1 MPTVYGGV
9 CSQNERP
16 YITVT
21 VTQNTTNYVFEITF
35 GIQAVNTIPARSTAY
50 NVSSRLKGSFDWQT
64 YSRSFTN
71 AKAQWEHFPVGSKTV
86 TISRLSSAR
95 NFYVEW
101 GGHITNPTG
110 SGGGTTIASTGE
122 PAYYSYTV
130 PALPTYTVS
139 YNANGGSGAPGSQT
153 KTHGTNLTLSSTKPT
168 RTGYAFSYWDGG
180 SLGHFAPGGTYSA
193 NQSATLWAA
202 WTPNTY
208 TVSYN
213 ANGGTGA
220 PGNQTKTYGTNLTL
234 SSTRPSRAGYTFV
247 KWNTAAN
254 GSGTD
259 YSPGGTYTGN
269 AALTLYAIWTVNTY
283 AVTYHSNGGSGAP
296 SNQTKTH
303 GTDLVLRSEIPTR
316 TDYAFVSWNTN
327 ASGTGVSYSPGA
339 TYTVNAA
346 VALYAQWVSVYTA
359 PQLTNLTAQRVNSN
373 SADDPEGTYVKVS
386 FNWIKGASGTAD
398 VDPAK
403 IEIFYKQKGTATYT
417 LAKTITSPDN
427 TTIVENLGNHFDVDE
442 AYDIK
447 VILTPEGDRAPIERS
462 TYVSISAFII
472 DINANGTAIGF
483 GQQAP
488 DDDTGFYV
496 NMKQV
501 MRKEVLVEIDPYASS
516 GTTDANLSDAITALG
531 WENDV
536 IV

>member
-1 MPTVYGGV
+1 MSTVYGSV
-9 CSQNERP
+9 YSQDERP

-21 VTQNTTNYVFEITF
+21 VTQNTTNCVFNITF
-35 GIQAVNTIPARSTAY
+35 GIQAVNKIPYRSTAY

-71 AKAQWEHFPVGSKTV
+71 EKAQWEHFPVGSKTV

-95 NFYVEW
+95 SFYVEW
-101 GGHITNPTG
+101 DGHITNPSG
-110 SGGGTTIASTGE
+110 SASGTAIASKG

-139 YNANGGSGAPGSQT
+139 YNANGGSNPPSSQT
-153 KTHGTNLTLSSTKPT
+153 KQYGTNITLSSTKPT
-168 RTGYAFSYWDGG
+168 RTGYTFAYWDGG

-193 NQSATLWAA
+193 NQSATLSAA
-202 WTPNTY
+202 WSINTY

-213 ANGGTGA
+213 ANGGQGA
-220 PGNQTKTYGTNLTL
+220 PSNQTKTYGTNLTL
-234 SSTRPSRAGYTFV
+234 SSTRPTRTGYSFST
-247 KWNTAAN
+247 WNTASN
-254 GSGTD
+254 GSG
-259 YSPGGTYTGN
+259 YNYAPGATYQGN
-269 AALTLYAIWTVNTY
+269 SALTLYAQWTINTY

-386 FNWIKGASGTAD
+386 FNWVKGVSGSAD

-403 IEIFYKQKGTATYT
+403 IEIFYKQKGTATYV

-501 MRKEVLVEIDPYASS
+501 MRKEVFVEIDPYASS
-516 GTTDANLSDAITALG
+516 ETTDANLSDAITALG

>member
-1 MPTVYGGV
+1 MSTVYGGV
-9 CSQNERP
+9 CSQGERP

-21 VTQNTTNYVFEITF
+21 VTQNTTNCVFNITF
-35 GIQAVNTIPARSTAY
+35 GIQAVNKIPYRSTAY

-64 YSRSFTN
+64 YSKSFTN
-71 AKAQWEHFPVGSKTV
+71 EKAQWEHFAVGSKTV
-86 TISRLSSAR
+86 TIQRLTSAR
-95 NFYVEW
+95 TFYVEW

-110 SGGGTTIASTGE
+110 GMVGTGE

-139 YNANGGSGAPGSQT
+139 YSANGGSGAPGSQT

-168 RTGYAFSYWDGG
+168 RTGYSFSTWNTSSNGTGTNYA
-180 SLGHFAPGGTYSA
+180 SGGTYTGNA
-193 NQSATLWAA
+193 NLALYAK

-234 SSTRPSRAGYTFV
+234 SSTRPTRTGYTFV
-247 KWNTAAN
+247 KWNTASN

-269 AALTLYAIWTVNTY
+269 AGLTLYAIWTVNTY

-359 PQLTNLTAQRVNSN
+359 PQLANLTAQRVNSN

-386 FNWIKGASGTAD
+386 FNWVKGVSGSAD
-398 VDPAK
+398 VNPAK
-403 IEIFYKQKGTATYT
+403 IEIFYKQKGSATYV
-417 LAKTITSPDN
+417 LAKTITSPTN
-427 TTIVENLGNHFDVDE
+427 TIIAENLGNHFDVDK

-488 DDDTGFYV
+488 DGDTGFYV
-496 NMKQV
+496 NMKLV
-501 MRKEVLVEIDPYASS
+501 MRGEILAEIDPYASA
-516 GTTDANLSDAITALG
+516 GTTDAELYDAITDLG